1 MAMRP
6 STDWAEWVDDFAVV
20 DSVLPAQWREHARAC
35 GAMRRA
41 RGFSGPEPLLR
52 VLLLHL
58 VQGWSLRETAVWARQ
73 AGIAKVSDVALWKR
87 LRTAGEWLRWM
98 SRGLMRQ
105 WVSHQPEAVLGSGFH
120 VRIID
125 GTTVQEPGSTQIT
138 WRVHYAISL
147 PELRCEEVY
156 VTDAREGESFE
167 RFRVG
172 PRDLFVGDR
181 GYATAA
187 NVRHVVQ
194 EGGAVLVRINLTNL
208 PLLDAN
214 DKPVRLLRRLR
225 SLKGTQ
231 LGDWPVLARA
241 GKYRIPGR
249 LCALKKSRAAAKRA
263 RTKALSD
270 NQRKGHQVRPETLES
285 AGYTFVFT
293 TLPASVKASSVLEL
307 YRGRWQIELAFK
319 RLKSLIGIGHL
330 RKTDPES
337 AKAWIHGKLLA
348 AFLIEALLAAA
359 ERFSPWGYPLQHI
372 PRSLA

>member
-1 MAMRP
+1 MKPTAE
-6 STDWAEWVDDFAVV
+6 WAEWVEDFAVV
-20 DSVLPAQWREHARAC
+20 DSILPANWREHAREC
-35 GAMRRA
+35 GALRRC

-73 AGIAKVSDVALWKR
+73 AGIAQVSDVALWKR
-87 LRTAGEWLRWM
+87 LRAAGEWLRWM
-98 SRGLMRQ
+98 SGGLMRQ
-105 WVSHQPEAVLGSGFH
+105 WVSQQPETVLGEAFH

-147 PELRCEEVY
+147 PDLRCEEVF
-156 VTDAREGESFE
+156 VTDASEGESFE
-167 RFRVG
+167 RFRAG

-181 GYATAA
+181 GYASGA
-187 NVRHVVQ
+187 NVRHVVDG
-194 EGGAVLVRINLTNL
+194 GGAVLVRINLTNL
-208 PLLDAN
+208 ALLDAK
-214 DKPVRLLRRLR
+214 DKPFPLLRRLR
-225 SLKGTQ
+225 GLKVTQ

-241 GKYRIPGR
+241 GQRRLAGR
-249 LCALKKSRAAAKRA
+249 VCALKKSRAAAARA
-263 RTKALSD
+263 RAKALRD
-270 NQRKGHQVRPETLES
+270 NQRKGRRVRPETLES

-293 TLPASVKASSVLEL
+293 TLPASVPASSILEL

-319 RLKSLIGIGHL
+319 RLKSLIGIGYL

-359 ERFSPWGYPLQHI
+359 RRFSPWGYTLHQH
-372 PRSLA
+372 PTQHLA